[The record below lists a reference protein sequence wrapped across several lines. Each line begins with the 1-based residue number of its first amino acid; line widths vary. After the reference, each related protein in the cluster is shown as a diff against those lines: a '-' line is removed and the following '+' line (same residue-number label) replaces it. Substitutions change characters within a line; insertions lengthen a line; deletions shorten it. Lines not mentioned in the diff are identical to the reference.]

1 MAEVRSPEVAAAPPA
16 TSGPVY
22 VGLITRAIAFVI
34 DGALILA
41 VALLV
46 AVSAVVIVG
55 VLHLPDVIDAI
66 LAVLGGAAYIAW
78 SIGYFVGFWS
88 TTGQTP
94 GARVMQIRVVSP
106 NGALLRPGR
115 AIVRCIGLVLA
126 ALPLFAGFVPILF
139 DRRRRGFQDWLAP
152 SVVIRAPQVS
162 FAAARRARSPR
173 PTAQSARA
181 PARERRAALVD

>member
-1 MAEVRSPEVAAAPPA
+1 M
-16 TSGPVY
+16 Y

-46 AVSAVVIVG
+46 AVSGVVIVS
-55 VLHLPDVIDAI
+55 VLHLPDVIDGI
-66 LAVLGGAAYIAW
+66 LAVVGGCAYIAW
-78 SIGYFVGFWS
+78 SAGYFVVFWS

-94 GARVMQIRVVSP
+94 GGRVMQIRVVAPDGSP
-106 NGALLRPGR
+106 LRPGR
-115 AIVRCIGLVLA
+115 GIVRCIGLVLA

-139 DRRRRGFQDWLAP
+139 NRRRRGLQDWLAP
-152 SVVIRAPQVS
+152 SVVIRAPQMS
-162 FAAARRARSPR
+162 FAAVRRARSPR

-181 PARERRAALVD
+181 PARKRSAALID